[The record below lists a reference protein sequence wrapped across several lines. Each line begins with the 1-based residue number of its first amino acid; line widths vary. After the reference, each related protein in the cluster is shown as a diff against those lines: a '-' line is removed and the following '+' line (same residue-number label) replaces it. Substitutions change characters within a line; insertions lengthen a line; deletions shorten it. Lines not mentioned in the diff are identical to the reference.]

1 MIDICKVTDNLVI
14 VLTTIF
20 SMMVMVKIAET
31 ISEKSHVL
39 ALLMFFVLPIGFN
52 VIFKK
57 AFEFM
62 YWITRH
68 WNTNQ

>member
-1 MIDICKVTDNLVI
+1 MINIRKITDNLVI

-20 SMMVMVKIAET
+20 SMMVMVIIAET

-52 VIFKK
+52 IILTKT
-57 AFEFM
+57 FEFM
-62 YWITRH
+62 YW
-68 WNTNQ
+68 NTNQ

>member
-1 MIDICKVTDNLVI
+1 MINIRKVTDNLVI

-20 SMMVMVKIAET
+20 SMMVMVIIAET

-39 ALLMFFVLPIGFN
+39 ALLMFIVLPIGFN
-52 VIFKK
+52 IIFTK

-62 YWITRH
+62 YW
-68 WNTNQ
+68 NTNQ

>member
-1 MIDICKVTDNLVI
+1 MINIRKVTDNLVI

-20 SMMVMVKIAET
+20 SMMVMVIIAET

-52 VIFKK
+52 IILTKT
-57 AFEFM
+57 FEFM
-62 YWITRH
+62 YW
-68 WNTNQ
+68 NTNQ